1 MLAGLSHGQA
11 VVLMVANA
19 AMWSIAGVVTR
30 QLESAQSFEI
40 TFWRSLFTFLSLLV
54 LLPLTQGRD
63 VFKGMRQGGVSLWL
77 SGVCWSV
84 MFTAF
89 MLALTMT
96 TVANVLI
103 TMAMGPFFT
112 ALVARVVLGQRI
124 DVRTAL
130 AILMAALG
138 IAWMFGA
145 EVATQGWLGFVVAL
159 CVPLAAA
166 VNWTVVQRAAVRGLA
181 VDLAPGVLIGAA
193 ISCLVTLPMSMPF
206 QAVATD
212 VAWLAL
218 LGLVQLAI
226 PCLLSVACARVL
238 KAPEVSL
245 LALLEVVFGIFLA
258 WWGAGEEPSS
268 SVLSGGLLVLGALL
282 AHQGLAW
289 RERQNPLTRKT

>member
-63 VFKGMRQGGVSLWL
+63 VFKGMRQGGASLWL

-124 DVRTAL
+124 DVRTAF
-130 AILMAALG
+130 AIVMAALG

-289 RERQNPLTRKT
+289 RERQNPLT

>member
-11 VVLMVANA
+11 VGLMVANA

-30 QLESAQSFEI
+30 QLDSAQGFEI
-40 TFWRSLFTFLSLLV
+40 TFWRSLFTVLSLLV
-54 LLPLTQGRD
+54 LLPLTQGRT
-63 VFKGMRQGGVSLWL
+63 VFKDMRQGGSSLWL

-103 TMAMGPFFT
+103 TMAIGPFFT

-124 DVRTAL
+124 DARTAG
-130 AILMAALG
+130 AIVLAALG

-166 VNWTVVQRAAVRGLA
+166 VNWTVVQRAAVRGLS

-206 QAVATD
+206 QAVASD

-226 PCLLSVACARVL
+226 PCLLSVACAKVL

-289 RERQNPLTRKT
+289 RERQKSSP

>member
-1 MLAGLSHGQA
+1 MLARLSHGQA

-40 TFWRSLFTFLSLLV
+40 TFWRSLFTVLSLLV

-77 SGVCWSV
+77 SGLCWSV

-130 AILMAALG
+130 AIVMAALG

-166 VNWTVVQRAAVRGLA
+166 VNWTVVQRAAVRGLS

-282 AHQGLAW
+282 VHQGLAW
-289 RERQNPLTRKT
+289 RERQNPLT

>member
-40 TFWRSLFTFLSLLV
+40 TFWRSLFTVLSLLV

-124 DVRTAL
+124 DVRTAF
-130 AILMAALG
+130 AIVMAALG

-289 RERQNPLTRKT
+289 RERQNPLT

>member
-11 VVLMVANA
+11 VGLMVANA

-40 TFWRSLFTFLSLLV
+40 TFWRSLFTALSLLV
-54 LLPLTQGRD
+54 LLPLTQGRA
-63 VFKGMRQGGVSLWL
+63 VFKDMRQGGSSLWL

-124 DVRTAL
+124 DVRTAV
-130 AILMAALG
+130 AIVMAGWG

-145 EVATQGWLGFVVAL
+145 EVATQGWVGFVVAL
-159 CVPLAAA
+159 CVPMAAA
-166 VNWTVVQRAAVRGLA
+166 VNWTVVQRAAVRGLS

-206 QAVATD
+206 QAVASD
-212 VAWLAL
+212 VAWLTL

-226 PCLLSVACARVL
+226 PCLLSVACAKVL

-268 SVLSGGLLVLGALL
+268 SVFSGGLLVLGALL

-289 RERQNPLTRKT
+289 RERQNLTS

>member
-1 MLAGLSHGQA
+1 MLARLSHGQA

-40 TFWRSLFTFLSLLV
+40 TFWRSLFTALSLLV
-54 LLPLTQGRD
+54 LLPLTQGRA
-63 VFKGMRQGGVSLWL
+63 VFRDMRQGGASLWL

-130 AILMAALG
+130 AIVMAALG

-166 VNWTVVQRAAVRGLA
+166 VNWTVVQRAAVRGLS

-226 PCLLSVACARVL
+226 PCLLSVACAKVL

-268 SVLSGGLLVLGALL
+268 SVFSGGVLVLGALL

-289 RERQNPLTRKT
+289 RERQKSSP

>member
-1 MLAGLSHGQA
+1 MLARLSHGQA

-40 TFWRSLFTFLSLLV
+40 TFWRSLFTALSLLV
-54 LLPLTQGRD
+54 LLPLTQGRA
-63 VFKGMRQGGVSLWL
+63 VFRDMRQGGASLWL

-130 AILMAALG
+130 AIVMAALG

-166 VNWTVVQRAAVRGLA
+166 VNWTVVQRAAVRGLS

-289 RERQNPLTRKT
+289 RERQKSSP

>member
-40 TFWRSLFTFLSLLV
+40 TFWRSLFTFFSLLV

-124 DVRTAL
+124 DVRTAF
-130 AILMAALG
+130 AIVMAALG

-289 RERQNPLTRKT
+289 RERQNPLT

>member
-130 AILMAALG
+130 AIVMAALG

-166 VNWTVVQRAAVRGLA
+166 VNWTVVQRAAVRGLS

-226 PCLLSVACARVL
+226 PCLLSVACAKVL

-268 SVLSGGLLVLGALL
+268 SVFSGGLLVLGALL

-289 RERQNPLTRKT
+289 RERQNLTT

>member
-40 TFWRSLFTFLSLLV
+40 TFWRSLFTVLSLLV

-63 VFKGMRQGGVSLWL
+63 VFKGMRQGGASLWL

-130 AILMAALG
+130 AIVMAALG

-289 RERQNPLTRKT
+289 RERQKSSP

>member
-40 TFWRSLFTFLSLLV
+40 TFWRSLFTVLSLLV

-63 VFKGMRQGGVSLWL
+63 VFKGMRQGGASLWL

-130 AILMAALG
+130 AIVMAALG

-166 VNWTVVQRAAVRGLA
+166 VNWTVVQRAAVRGLS

-226 PCLLSVACARVL
+226 PCLLSVACAKVL

-289 RERQNPLTRKT
+289 RERQNPLT

>member
-1 MLAGLSHGQA
+1 MLARLSHWQA

-40 TFWRSLFTFLSLLV
+40 TFWRSLFTALSLLV
-54 LLPLTQGRD
+54 LLPLTQGRA
-63 VFKGMRQGGVSLWL
+63 VFRDMRQGGASLWL

-130 AILMAALG
+130 AIVMAALG

-166 VNWTVVQRAAVRGLA
+166 VNWTVVQRAAVRGLS

-226 PCLLSVACARVL
+226 PCLLSVACAKVL

-268 SVLSGGLLVLGALL
+268 SVFSGGLLVLGALL

-289 RERQNPLTRKT
+289 RERQKSSP

>member
-130 AILMAALG
+130 AIVMAALG

-226 PCLLSVACARVL
+226 PCLLSVACAKVL

-268 SVLSGGLLVLGALL
+268 SVFSGGLLVLGALL

-289 RERQNPLTRKT
+289 RERQKSSP

>member
-30 QLESAQSFEI
+30 QLDSAQSFEI
-40 TFWRSLFTFLSLLV
+40 TFWRSLFTVLSLLV

-63 VFKGMRQGGVSLWL
+63 VFKGMRQGGASLWL

-130 AILMAALG
+130 AIVMAALG

-166 VNWTVVQRAAVRGLA
+166 VNWTVVQRAAVRGLS

-226 PCLLSVACARVL
+226 PCLLSVACAKVL

-245 LALLEVVFGIFLA
+245 LALLEVVFDIFLV

-268 SVLSGGLLVLGALL
+268 SVFSGGLLVLGALL

-289 RERQNPLTRKT
+289 RERQNPLT

>member
-40 TFWRSLFTFLSLLV
+40 TFWRSLFTVLSLLV

-63 VFKGMRQGGVSLWL
+63 VFKGMRQGGASLWL

-130 AILMAALG
+130 AIVMAALG

-226 PCLLSVACARVL
+226 PCLLSVACAKVL

-289 RERQNPLTRKT
+289 RERQKSSP

>member
-11 VVLMVANA
+11 VGLMVANA

-40 TFWRSLFTFLSLLV
+40 TFWRSLFTALSLLV
-54 LLPLTQGRD
+54 LLPLTQGRA
-63 VFKGMRQGGVSLWL
+63 VFKDMRQGGSSLWL

-130 AILMAALG
+130 AIVMAALG

-206 QAVATD
+206 QAVASD

-226 PCLLSVACARVL
+226 PCLLSVACAKVL

-268 SVLSGGLLVLGALL
+268 SVFSGGLLVLGALL

-289 RERQNPLTRKT
+289 RERQNLTS

>member
-11 VVLMVANA
+11 VALMVANA

-40 TFWRSLFTFLSLLV
+40 TFWRSLFTALSLLV
-54 LLPLTQGRD
+54 LLPLTQGRS
-63 VFKGMRQGGVSLWL
+63 VFKDMRQGGSSLWL

-112 ALVARVVLGQRI
+112 AIVARVVLGQRI
-124 DVRTAL
+124 DARTAF
-130 AILMAALG
+130 AIVMAGLG

-166 VNWTVVQRAAVRGLA
+166 VNWTVVQRAAVRGLS

-206 QAVATD
+206 QAVASD

-226 PCLLSVACARVL
+226 PCLLSVACAKIL

-282 AHQGLAW
+282 VHQGLAW
-289 RERQNPLTRKT
+289 RERQNLIS

>member
-1 MLAGLSHGQA
+1 MNIRLSHAQALGLMVLATLLWSLAGAVSRQITQA
-11 VVLMVANA
+11 Q
-19 AMWSIAGVVTR
+19 G
-30 QLESAQSFEI
+30 FEV
-40 TFWRSLFTFLSLLV
+40 TFWRSFFTLLSLMMI
-54 LLPLTQGRD
+54 LPIFQGRE
-63 VFKGMRQGGVSLWL
+63 VFSRIRHGGRALWI
-77 SGVCWSV
+77 SGFCWSF

-89 MLALTMT
+89 MMALTLT
-96 TVANVLI
+96 SVANVLI

-124 DVRTAL
+124 DVRTAF
-130 AILMAALG
+130 AIVMAALG

-289 RERQNPLTRKT
+289 RERQNPLT

>member
-40 TFWRSLFTFLSLLV
+40 TFWRSLFTVLSLLV
-54 LLPLTQGRD
+54 LLPLTQGRS
-63 VFKGMRQGGVSLWL
+63 VFKDMRQGGSSLWL
-77 SGVCWSV
+77 SGLCWSV

-124 DVRTAL
+124 DVRTAGAIVL
-130 AILMAALG
+130 AGLG

-289 RERQNPLTRKT
+289 RERQNPLT

>member
-40 TFWRSLFTFLSLLV
+40 TFWRSLFTFFSLLV

-130 AILMAALG
+130 AIVMAALG

-166 VNWTVVQRAAVRGLA
+166 VNWTVVQRAAVRGLS

-226 PCLLSVACARVL
+226 PCLLSVACAKVL

-289 RERQNPLTRKT
+289 RERQNPLT

>member
-30 QLESAQSFEI
+30 QLDSAQSFEI
-40 TFWRSLFTFLSLLV
+40 TFWRSLFTVLSLLV

-63 VFKGMRQGGVSLWL
+63 VFKGMRQGGASLWL

-130 AILMAALG
+130 AIVMAALG

-166 VNWTVVQRAAVRGLA
+166 VNWTVVQRAAVRGLS

-226 PCLLSVACARVL
+226 PCLLSVACAKVL

-268 SVLSGGLLVLGALL
+268 SVFSGGLLVLGALL

-289 RERQNPLTRKT
+289 RERQKSSP

>member
-40 TFWRSLFTFLSLLV
+40 TFWRSLFTVLSLLV

-63 VFKGMRQGGVSLWL
+63 VFKGMRQGGASLWL

-130 AILMAALG
+130 AIVMAALG

-226 PCLLSVACARVL
+226 PCLLSVACAKVL

-245 LALLEVVFGIFLA
+245 LALLEVVCGIFLA

-289 RERQNPLTRKT
+289 RERQNPLT

>member
-1 MLAGLSHGQA
+1 MLARLSHGQA

-40 TFWRSLFTFLSLLV
+40 TFWRSLFTALSLLV
-54 LLPLTQGRD
+54 LLPLTQGRA
-63 VFKGMRQGGVSLWL
+63 VFRDMRQGGASLWL

-130 AILMAALG
+130 AIVMAALG
-138 IAWMFGA
+138 IAGMFGA

-226 PCLLSVACARVL
+226 PCLLSVACAKVL

-245 LALLEVVFGIFLA
+245 LALLEGVFGIFLA
-258 WWGAGEEPSS
+258 GWGAGEEPSS

-289 RERQNPLTRKT
+289 RERQNPLT

>member
-130 AILMAALG
+130 AIVMAALG

-166 VNWTVVQRAAVRGLA
+166 VNWTVVQRAAVRGLS

-226 PCLLSVACARVL
+226 PCLLSVACAKVL

-268 SVLSGGLLVLGALL
+268 SVFSGGLLVLGALL

-289 RERQNPLTRKT
+289 RERQKSSP

>member
-130 AILMAALG
+130 AIVMAALG

>member
-11 VVLMVANA
+11 VGLMVANA

-30 QLESAQSFEI
+30 QLDSAQSFEI

-124 DVRTAL
+124 DARTAGAIVL
-130 AILMAALG
+130 AGLG

-166 VNWTVVQRAAVRGLA
+166 VNWTVVQRAAVRGLS

-206 QAVATD
+206 QAVASD

-226 PCLLSVACARVL
+226 PCLLSVACAKVL

-268 SVLSGGLLVLGALL
+268 SVLSGGMLVLGALL

-289 RERQNPLTRKT
+289 RERQKSSP

>member
-130 AILMAALG
+130 AIVMAALG

-268 SVLSGGLLVLGALL
+268 SVFSGGLLVLGALL

-289 RERQNPLTRKT
+289 RERQKSSP

>member
-124 DVRTAL
+124 DVRTAF
-130 AILMAALG
+130 AIVMAALG

>member
-40 TFWRSLFTFLSLLV
+40 TFWRSLFTVLSLLV

-130 AILMAALG
+130 AIVMAALG

-226 PCLLSVACARVL
+226 PCLLSVACAKVL

-282 AHQGLAW
+282 VHQGLAW
-289 RERQNPLTRKT
+289 RERQNPLT

>member
-11 VVLMVANA
+11 VFLMVANA

-130 AILMAALG
+130 AIVMAALG

-289 RERQNPLTRKT
+289 RERQNPLT

>member
-130 AILMAALG
+130 AIVMAALG

-212 VAWLAL
+212 EAWLAL

-289 RERQNPLTRKT
+289 RERQNPLT

>member
-1 MLAGLSHGQA
+1 
-11 VVLMVANA
+11 
-19 AMWSIAGVVTR
+19 
-30 QLESAQSFEI
+30 
-40 TFWRSLFTFLSLLV
+40 
-54 LLPLTQGRD
+54 
-63 VFKGMRQGGVSLWL
+63 
-77 SGVCWSV
+77 
-84 MFTAF
+84 
-89 MLALTMT
+89 
-96 TVANVLI
+96 VANVLI

-124 DVRTAL
+124 DVRTAF
-130 AILMAALG
+130 AIVMAALG

-258 WWGAGEEPSS
+258 WWGAGEAPSS
-268 SVLSGGLLVLGALL
+268 SVLLGGLLVLGALL

-289 RERQNPLTRKT
+289 RERQNSSPPN

>member
-63 VFKGMRQGGVSLWL
+63 VFKGMRQGGASLWL

-130 AILMAALG
+130 AIVMAALG

-289 RERQNPLTRKT
+289 RERQNPLT

>member
-40 TFWRSLFTFLSLLV
+40 TFWRSLFTALSLLV
-54 LLPLTQGRD
+54 LLPLTQGRA
-63 VFKGMRQGGVSLWL
+63 VFRDMRQGGSSLWL

-130 AILMAALG
+130 AIVMAALG

-166 VNWTVVQRAAVRGLA
+166 VNWTVVQRAAVRGLS

-206 QAVATD
+206 QAVASD

-226 PCLLSVACARVL
+226 PCLLSVSCAKVL

-289 RERQNPLTRKT
+289 RERQNLTS

>member
-30 QLESAQSFEI
+30 QLDSAQSFEI
-40 TFWRSLFTFLSLLV
+40 TFWRSLFTALSLLV
-54 LLPLTQGRD
+54 LLPLTQGRA
-63 VFKGMRQGGVSLWL
+63 VFRDMRQGGSSLWL

-124 DVRTAL
+124 DARTAGAIVL
-130 AILMAALG
+130 AGLG

-166 VNWTVVQRAAVRGLA
+166 VNWTVVQRAAVRGMS

-206 QAVATD
+206 QAVASD

-226 PCLLSVACARVL
+226 PCLLSVACAKVL

-268 SVLSGGLLVLGALL
+268 SVLSGGMLVLGALL

-289 RERQNPLTRKT
+289 RERQNLTP

>member
-30 QLESAQSFEI
+30 QLDSAQSFEI
-40 TFWRSLFTFLSLLV
+40 TFWRSLFTALSLLV
-54 LLPLTQGRD
+54 LLPLTQGRA
-63 VFKGMRQGGVSLWL
+63 VFRDMRQGGSSLWL

-124 DVRTAL
+124 DARTAGAIVL
-130 AILMAALG
+130 AGLG

-166 VNWTVVQRAAVRGLA
+166 VNWTVVQRAAVRGLS

-206 QAVATD
+206 QAVASD

-226 PCLLSVACARVL
+226 PCLLSVACAKVL

-268 SVLSGGLLVLGALL
+268 SVLSGGMLVLGALL

-289 RERQNPLTRKT
+289 RERQKSSP

>member
-1 MLAGLSHGQA
+1 
-11 VVLMVANA
+11 
-19 AMWSIAGVVTR
+19 MWSIAGVVTR

-289 RERQNPLTRKT
+289 RERQNPLT